1 MWLFFFSSRRR
12 HTRCALVTGVQTCA
26 LPICDVYREGFRLSS
41 VGAVGA
47 KYANPPIFGADVDE
61 AAEAVGGHIAVAIF
75 GAVEPGHHLFGKF
88 VAEAVAHLGSVSNPA
103 GRDPVGEGRFDCLGR
118 QGGGYRRPAR
128 FRAIFRRTVRSL
140 TRSPQPQTQK

>member
-1 MWLFFFSSRRR
+1 MWCGLSVVLIFFLMIRRPPRSTRTDTLFPYTTLFRS
-12 HTRCALVTGVQTCA
+12 
-26 LPICDVYREGFRLSS
+26 GFRLSS

-88 VAEAVAHLGSVSNPA
+88 VAEAVAHLGSVSHPA
-103 GRDPVGEGRFDCLGR
+103 GRDPVGEGRFDCLG
-118 QGGGYRRPAR
+118 QKGGEIG
-128 FRAIFRRTVRSL
+128 RAHV
-140 TRSPQPQTQK
+140 

>member
-88 VAEAVAHLGSVSNPA
+88 VAEAVAHMGSVRHPA
-103 GRDPVGEGRFDCLGR
+103 GRDTVGEGRSEE
-118 QGGGYRRPAR
+118 RRVGNEWVS
-128 FRAIFRRTVRSL
+128 TCRS
-140 TRSPQPQTQK
+140 RWSPTY